1 MDHIESVPD
10 SQHGP
15 IEVPCLSSESYDGID
30 FSTYPERTGWDI
42 TRLLAGD
49 FSQHPAQPTGAFLQ
63 NWLYFGVLW
72 EVFGPITRGAKKNYV
87 KPQEGTAYGIITIAS
102 LDDQIIELSS
112 LINSMVQGGDAI
124 SGQMIGDRIVNCL
137 TTVSIFCRLATC
149 EGDSRPGFA
158 VWPLSPE
165 VDLSI
170 RALSHRLAWKLPLGA
185 LGIVMNSST
194 GGLLF
199 PCAWFPLARMQ
210 QMGWCPSEI
219 SMVEDTFTSASAY
232 YVSQMERPPSAVQR
246 DHGECTGKLC
256 VARQINETTYRTAH
270 TKAECDCQHLGP
282 AMDEVISI
290 IASGGVPLLS
300 ITPTKKD
307 PYLKV
312 EVERYSG
319 SKRYIAFSHV
329 WSDGLGNPTAN
340 TLPICQLFRIRDLI
354 DELLS
359 GISSVDL
366 VNRLAFEALWKKK
379 FHGPSMSF
387 WMDTMCIPVAP
398 EHHEL
403 RSKAIKGMKAVYE
416 RAFRVLVLDS
426 DIQECSTRGYT
437 QSFMRIRMSA
447 WMRRLWTLNEG
458 VLAQRLCV
466 KYADGILDVQAASES
481 YEKQV
486 KRSARYMDSYGT
498 PVRDAD
504 SFSWKFR
511 LLRMN
516 VLHDPDP
523 RIVYSD
529 RHSNEGL
536 SRPPGEKRC
545 YAIME
550 AFSASLHRTTSKVTD
565 EMLCFAS
572 LIGWDTSLLK
582 GIPFEDH
589 MHAFLSTES
598 QLPQGML
605 FLAGPRMRQPG
616 WRWAVNRFGDNGAI
630 RLNVKFDDMTPGKVN
645 EDGFTVEYPGMV
657 LPVGCTREQTERM
670 VVVAEDEH
678 GVVARYEVLRHDEG
692 LGGRLDESESE
703 SQSENYPHDRL
714 YVLFWH
720 AVTPR
725 PPREPM
731 PAAIIS
737 GPSDESL
744 AKGKVVYRFESLAY
758 VEILEKAVGS
768 HLLGKADQVIQLTRK
783 KWTLG

>member
-1 MDHIESVPD
+1 MDHIESVPG
-10 SQHGP
+10 SQYAP
-15 IEVPCLSSESYDGID
+15 IQVPCLSPEPYDGID
-30 FSTYPERTGWDI
+30 FSTYPERVGWDI

-49 FSQHPAQPTGAFLQ
+49 FSQHPAELTGAFLQ

-72 EVFGPITRGAKKNYV
+72 EVFGPIIKGAKKNYV
-87 KPQEGTAYGIITIAS
+87 KLQEGTAYGIITIAS
-102 LDDQIIELSS
+102 LDDQILQLTS
-112 LINSMVQGGDAI
+112 LITSLVQGGDAI
-124 SGQMIGDRIVNCL
+124 SGQAIAHRIVNCL
-137 TTVSIFCRLATC
+137 TTVSRFCRLATC

-170 RALSHRLAWKLPLGA
+170 RALSHRLAWNLPFGA
-185 LGIVMNSST
+185 LGMVMRTST
-194 GGLLF
+194 AGLQF

-210 QMGWCPSEI
+210 QMGWCPSEVA
-219 SMVEDTFTSASAY
+219 MVEHTFTSASAY
-232 YVSQMERPPSAVQR
+232 YASQLERPPSAVQR
-246 DHGECTGKLC
+246 DHGECTKKLC
-256 VARQINETTYRTAH
+256 VARQINEATYRTAH
-270 TKAECDCQHLGP
+270 TEVECECQHLGP
-282 AMDEVISI
+282 AMDEVVSI
-290 IASGGVPLLS
+290 IESGGVPLLS
-300 ITPTKKD
+300 ITPTKKE
-307 PYLKV
+307 PYLKI

-319 SKRYIAFSHV
+319 LKRYIAFSHV

-340 TLPICQLFRIRDLI
+340 TLPKCQLLRIRDLLNEI
-354 DELLS
+354 LA
-359 GISSVDL
+359 GISSADL
-366 VNRLAFEALWKKK
+366 VNRLAFGDLWKKK
-379 FHGPSMSF
+379 FHGPSISF

-403 RSKAIKGMKAVYE
+403 RSKAIRGMKAVYE

-437 QSFMRIRMSA
+437 QSFMRTRMSA

-458 VLAQRLCV
+458 VLANRLCV
-466 KYADGILDVQAASES
+466 KYADGIMDVQGVSES

-486 KRSARYMDSYGT
+486 KTAASAHNMDGYGT
-498 PVRDAD
+498 PMRDAD
-504 SFSWKFR
+504 SFGWKFR
-511 LLRMN
+511 LLRAN
-516 VLHDPDP
+516 VLRDPDP

-529 RHSNEGL
+529 RNSGKGL
-536 SRPPGEKRC
+536 STAGQKRC

-630 RLNVKFDDMTPGKVN
+630 RLNVKFDDMTPGDVGEN
-645 EDGFTVEYPGMV
+645 GFIVEYPGLA
-657 LPVGCTREQTERM
+657 LPVDCTRQQTQRM
-670 VVVAEDEH
+670 IVTAEDEH
-678 GVVARYEVLRHDEG
+678 GVVGRFEISRHDEG
-692 LGGRLDESESE
+692 LMSGLDEPDTV
-703 SQSENYPHDRL
+703 SENILHDRL

-720 AVTPR
+720 AETSMSPR
-725 PPREPM
+725 QPM
-731 PAAIIS
+731 PAILIS
-737 GPSDESL
+737 GPSDEDHV
-744 AKGKVVYRFESLAY
+744 KGEVVYRFESLAY
-758 VEILEKAVGS
+758 VEVLETTEGWNLQEKGERV
-768 HLLGKADQVIQLTRK
+768 VQLIRK